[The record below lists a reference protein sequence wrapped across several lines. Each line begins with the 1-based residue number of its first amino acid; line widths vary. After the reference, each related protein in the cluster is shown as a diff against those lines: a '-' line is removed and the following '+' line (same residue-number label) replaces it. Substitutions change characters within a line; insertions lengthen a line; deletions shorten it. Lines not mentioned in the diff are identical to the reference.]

1 MRFLHA
7 EGQSTAEINHRLCRV
22 YGDNVMSDSC
32 VREWCRKF
40 SDGRTDVHNEGG
52 QGRHTIVT
60 DELVQKVDQCVRGK
74 RRFTLSEL
82 PEEFPQTSRTTLY
95 RIVTERFG
103 YHKFCARWVPKQL
116 TDFHKTQRM
125 GSALRFF
132 SATGKRETNFLTE
145 SWLVTRLGYSYW
157 MQRPKSSLNSGFT
170 RILPISPINSNE
182 HCRTKKNDGYNILG
196 PYGNFIDRIHGTRDH
211 NNVRGLLWN
220 AE

>member
-1 MRFLHA
+1 
-7 EGQSTAEINHRLCRV
+7 
-22 YGDNVMSDSC
+22 
-32 VREWCRKF
+32 
-40 SDGRTDVHNEGG
+40 VHNEGG

-145 SWLVTRLGYSYW
+145 S
-157 MQRPKSSLNSGFT
+157 
-170 RILPISPINSNE
+170 
-182 HCRTKKNDGYNILG
+182 
-196 PYGNFIDRIHGTRDH
+196 
-211 NNVRGLLWN
+211 
-220 AE
+220 